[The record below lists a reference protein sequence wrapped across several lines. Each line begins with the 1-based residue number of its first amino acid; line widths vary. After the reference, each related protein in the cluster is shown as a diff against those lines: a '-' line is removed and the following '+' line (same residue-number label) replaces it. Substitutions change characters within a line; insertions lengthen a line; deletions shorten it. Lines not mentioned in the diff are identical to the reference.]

1 MAEDALIAGAA
12 APAGTRWIRSA
23 SVLDSIWAM
32 VVAGLIIGS
41 SFFALVDVEN
51 PLFRTGE
58 APLRVYALGL
68 PTLALI
74 VAVAA
79 AARRSAVPAAV
90 ASGILVPSI
99 ALLGS
104 LAGALFFDSVSPF
117 TDAGTPLSLGC
128 AGVGVVMLIR
138 WFVYHPVPLSGV
150 ESRPTLLSARVLLG
164 IGSVLVANVAIAAF
178 RDNPQWSSSFVVATM
193 FMLLTPLVVVASAAV
208 RTVAANALAASA
220 ASAQIVA
227 VLVAMLDGDD
237 VGVSSVFA
245 LRTGVVGLVA
255 LGAAAA
261 AAVFGAV
268 TAVVESDSARG
279 LAADDDASW
288 RWDADDEM

>member
-1 MAEDALIAGAA
+1 
-12 APAGTRWIRSA
+12 
-23 SVLDSIWAM
+23 
-32 VVAGLIIGS
+32 
-41 SFFALVDVEN
+41 
-51 PLFRTGE
+51 
-58 APLRVYALGL
+58 
-68 PTLALI
+68 
-74 VAVAA
+74 
-79 AARRSAVPAAV
+79 
-90 ASGILVPSI
+90 
-99 ALLGS
+99 
-104 LAGALFFDSVSPF
+104 
-117 TDAGTPLSLGC
+117 
-128 AGVGVVMLIR
+128 
-138 WFVYHPVPLSGV
+138 
-150 ESRPTLLSARVLLG
+150 
-164 IGSVLVANVAIAAF
+164 
-178 RDNPQWSSSFVVATM
+178 M

-288 RWDADDEM
+288 RWDADAEM